1 MDNKNKNKNLMN
13 GYLNATNAPMTIS
26 SLITDYEP
34 FTFKKC
40 SLFAK
45 TIPEIKK
52 VIFQKTH
59 TIVVWEDNER
69 TIVNCYKEDFDE
81 EKGLAMAIVKKIM
94 TRNDF
99 KKLINNAS
107 FQDK

>member
-1 MDNKNKNKNLMN
+1 MKNKNKNLME
-13 GYLNATNAPMTIS
+13 GYLNIS
-26 SLITDYEP
+26 NMPTTFSSFSTAYEP
-34 FTFKKC
+34 FTFKRC

-59 TIVVWEDNER
+59 TIVLWEDGDK
-69 TIVNCYKEDFDE
+69 TIVNCYDEEFDE

-94 TRNDF
+94 SRNDF
-99 KKLINNAS
+99 KKLIKEAS
-107 FQDK
+107 FQEK

>member
-1 MDNKNKNKNLMN
+1 MKENKKTFGSMVSNGSVNLDL
-13 GYLNATNAPMTIS
+13 GLVSTDS
-26 SLITDYEP
+26 FLFDSLCTK
-34 FTFKKC
+34 T
-40 SLFAK
+40 K

-59 TIVVWEDNER
+59 TIVLWEDGDK
-69 TIVNCYKEDFDE
+69 TIVNCYDEVFDE

-99 KKLINNAS
+99 KKLIKNAS
-107 FQDK
+107 YQERWEVK